1 VLREFFTMAPY
12 TYSTSGG
19 AVTSSRT
26 TAYSGVTT
34 APRAAAYTYTGGAV
48 KAPVAFPAG
57 GIPSS
62 RASACSLGVTSPMT
76 STHAYAVSALKAPNT
91 IPAAG
96 SITKAATS
104 VASPYTRPGTTASPL
119 ASAYAYAGDRIG
131 DSQTSSC
138 SGAAASPI
146 ASTYVYA
153 YAGDAMGVSGASECS
168 GTQPAL
174 SRTSS
179 ATTLFLDEEEP
190 VETEA
195 KTVVKHVCPT
205 CGLAFDS
212 HEEAREHW
220 LREHAPNLSPK
231 AAAAA
236 AAGEKAEEAEAA
248 PDKSAS
254 PVSEKEASSPERD
267 PDTMRAKIVEV
278 DDQGSPVIVREE
290 EPSARTIVTNE
301 DGSHRA
307 FGEAIVKSLMSK
319 EMDKVVAWITS
330 MTDRTLRG
338 LVNELSERF
347 FVLQRQ
353 LLQRREQLK
362 EQQRTKGL
370 AMFDLRED
378 CTTKDLETAYRRLAR
393 SMHPDKNGGTEEAKE
408 RFQTMRARYEELKE
422 QFEQGDL
429 RPANQASRGEAS
441 RPESAEPERSP
452 TARDTEHEKEDAKE
466 TPQPEQPEEDDQ
478 AHGVEEAPD
487 TKEQNS
493 PSSPPP
499 SKGAPEQ
506 QKEKVFY
513 SRSTDPSV
521 LQDCVQQIVK
531 KMQILHQNL
540 DMVERSFTEA

>member
-1 VLREFFTMAPY
+1 
-12 TYSTSGG
+12 
-19 AVTSSRT
+19 
-26 TAYSGVTT
+26 
-34 APRAAAYTYTGGAV
+34 V

-57 GIPSS
+57 GTPSS
-62 RASACSLGVTSPMT
+62 RSSAYSLGATSPMT
-76 STHAYAVSALKAPNT
+76 STHTYAGSALKAPNS

-104 VASPYTRPGTTASPL
+104 VASSYTRPGTTASPL
-119 ASAYAYAGDRIG
+119 ASAYAYVGDRIG

-153 YAGDAMGVSGASECS
+153 YAGDAVGVSGASSCS

-212 HEEAREHW
+212 NEEVREHW

-236 AAGEKAEEAEAA
+236 GAKGPEAEAA
-248 PDKSAS
+248 PAQSAS
-254 PVSEKEASSPERD
+254 PMSEKEASSPERD

-319 EMDKVVAWITS
+319 EMDKVVAWTTS

-347 FVLQRQ
+347 FALQRQ

-429 RPANQASRGEAS
+429 RPANQDSKGEAG
-441 RPESAEPERSP
+441 EPERSP
-452 TARDTEHEKEDAKE
+452 AADGTEQEKEDASSLQEKEDAKE
-466 TPQPEQPEEDDQ
+466 QEETPQPNQPEKDDQ
-478 AHGVEEAPD
+478 APGVEE
-487 TKEQNS
+487 TKDAREQTS

-499 SKGAPEQ
+499 SKGASGQ
-506 QKEKVFY
+506 QQEKVFY
-513 SRSTDPSV
+513 CRSTEPSV